1 MIVGHNRS
9 SQETRLAG
17 NAPKKLATPT
27 DLGQNAVSS
36 VADALNSPLADS
48 YARPR
53 ISTGTSRVRTSATI
67 T

>member
-9 SQETRLAG
+9 SQETAPG
-17 NAPKKLATPT
+17 GQCPKKLATPT
-27 DLGQNAVSS
+27 DLGQNAVSN
-36 VADALNSPLADS
+36 VADALNSALADC